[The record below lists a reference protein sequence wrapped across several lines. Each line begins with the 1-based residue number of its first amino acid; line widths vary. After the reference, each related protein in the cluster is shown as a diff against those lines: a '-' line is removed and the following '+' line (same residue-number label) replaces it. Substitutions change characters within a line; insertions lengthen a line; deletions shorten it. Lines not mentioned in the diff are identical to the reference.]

1 MIFITGMHRSGTSLV
16 AQVLYNLGL
25 EFGNP
30 KDFIKKDYW
39 NTNGYLENKNFI
51 NLNNKII
58 LGKQLSEDYIQK
70 NVSKF
75 FPRLVNNLMSKKWK
89 YLFFPNQNELKSNF
103 KTIYAN
109 KEFDF
114 IERKKELFVKDPR
127 FCLTIRFWQSI
138 YDIDYIFFAF
148 RNPLSVASSIY
159 KRDGL
164 PKFIGL
170 KLWEYHIKTFF
181 ENVKDGTKIK
191 LINFD
196 NFSQES
202 TYSLEINKIQKSCKI
217 FNIKNTIIDNKVFNK
232 KLVNNHFIEN
242 NISKKKIHKLYEN
255 LSKLSEGN
263 TSFIDYDFKI
273 KNNILS

>member
-30 KDFIKKDYW
+30 KDFIKKDKW

-51 NLNNKII
+51 DLNNKII
-58 LGKQLSEDYIQK
+58 LGKQLNEDYIQK
-70 NVSKF
+70 NVSNF

-89 YLFFPNQNELKSNF
+89 YLFFPNQNELESNF
-103 KTIYAN
+103 KNIYAN
-109 KEFDF
+109 KDFDF

-148 RNPLSVASSIY
+148 RNPLSVASSIH

-196 NFSQES
+196 NFNQES

-217 FNIKNTIIDNKVFNK
+217 FDIKNTIIDNKVFNK

-255 LSKLSEGN
+255 LSKLSEEN

-273 KNNILS
+273 KHNILS